1 MQSSQL
7 HIFKVKQVRRYIL
20 VVLVAAGASQLA
32 LADEVWPAVPATG
45 GTGYHVPRFSYTT
58 KAYSH
63 AAFSLVV
70 QEVNQVAKDMKLES
84 DLPLGPSNV
93 VRCFISPYGFAQA
106 RGAIGTVTTRKFT
119 YSISHGRKF
128 SYIEGNNQF
137 GDCRKYQSLY
147 TWPTNRI
154 DLDEAYRQATNWLAL
169 ASMDVKSLN
178 RDCKCSVSIET
189 NYIASP
195 RGMFVPVYWV
205 DWTKPNQSFGDV
217 ASVRLF
223 TPTNALLHLRVED
236 PTYVLRP
243 PLAFTNLP
251 ALLSQ
256 P

>member
-1 MQSSQL
+1 M
-7 HIFKVKQVRRYIL
+7 
-20 VVLVAAGASQLA
+20 VAAGASQLTI
-32 LADEVWPAVPATG
+32 ADEVWPAVPATDSAG
-45 GTGYHVPRFSYTT
+45 RHIPRFAYTT
-58 KAYSH
+58 KAYRRE
-63 AAFSLVV
+63 AFNLVLR
-70 QEVNQVAKDMKLES
+70 EVNQVAKDMKLEG
-84 DLPLGPSNV
+84 DLPLGRGNIV
-93 VRCFISPYGFAQA
+93 QCFISPYGFARA
-106 RGAIGTVTTRKFT
+106 SGAIGNITTRKFT
-119 YSISHGRKF
+119 YYISVGRKF
-128 SYIEGNNQF
+128 SYIDGNEQF

-154 DLDEAYRQATNWLAL
+154 DHDEAYRQATNWLAL

-178 RDCKCSVSIET
+178 RDCKCSVSLET

-205 DWTKPNQSFGDV
+205 DWKKPNQSFGGV

-223 TPTNALLHLRVED
+223 TPTNALLQLRVED
-236 PTYVLRP
+236 AAYILRP